1 MVISLCPLWA
11 QTFPSMKVVTRHGL
25 LVLWE
30 AAQSFIV
37 PSASTSVLTW
47 LYSRPQR
54 CPVDMIE
61 VWNGHWHDWLT
72 VISIGLQISDSVNL
86 PSSRPVM
93 EQRSRTCINTLYLY
107 LLNSICVWAM
117 GASLGV
123 ENLVCCTTR
132 GDEAAAR
139 LVKNRLGSRNSTCKS
154 CSCSLPVFLEIL
166 VGGMCQ
172 FTNVGVVSTDDMI
185 IYDIYI
191 SYISVSQIVNHKRW
205 MVQKMSQNCGRQA
218 LRILILPVGLLSFES
233 PTYYKYIILYYITLY
248 YILYCIYLYIYYPCP
263 CVYSWLRIFGI
274 GYSWFLSLH
283 PFMAALDSACPFNI
297 I

>member
-1 MVISLCPLWA
+1 
-11 QTFPSMKVVTRHGL
+11 
-25 LVLWE
+25 
-30 AAQSFIV
+30 
-37 PSASTSVLTW
+37 
-47 LYSRPQR
+47 
-54 CPVDMIE
+54 MIE

-123 ENLVCCTTR
+123 ENIVCCTTR

-185 IYDIYI
+185 MYDIYI
-191 SYISVSQIVNHKRW
+191 YKSYISVSQIVNHKRW
-205 MVQKMSQNCGRQA
+205 MVQNLSQNCGRQA

-248 YILYCIYLYIYYPCP
+248 YITLHYIILYYILYCIYILSMSLCLFLAPHFWY
-263 CVYSWLRIFGI
+263 WLFVVFII
-274 GYSWFLSLH
+274 TSLH
-283 PFMAALDSACPFNI
+283 GCFRLCWSI
-297 I
+297 